1 MIFLS
6 TSILSSQYMTYFYQI
21 QRCCAIWKIF
31 LSFGIYLQKGFYI
44 LSSRSIC
51 LLKNVSKGLFL
62 TLLWWKIRFGWM
74 KRLVSL
80 NSLNV
85 SKCSALCLLLM
96 TNLTNLSPSEYLET
110 GSYLSIYWIIFRR
123 LLNYLVNLILYQLTI
138 LLEY

>member
-110 GSYLSIYWIIFRR
+110 GSYLSIHWIIFRR

>member
-96 TNLTNLSPSEYLET
+96 TNLANLSPSEYLET
-110 GSYLSIYWIIFRR
+110 GSYLSIHWIIFRR
-123 LLNYLVNLILYQLTI
+123 LLNYLVNLIL
-138 LLEY
+138 